1 MPSHAVIK
9 LWSGEVDATG
19 ELSGSGSF
27 TAANFEPTAQMPV
40 DELFGHI
47 GASLSPIISEAAMPG
62 HLGAPCISQRK
73 NGHSHSPCL
82 GHILPNASASQA
94 CCCPWS
100 ARLVLVQRKR
110 RHLSPCCAGTGH
122 TFPEAATSQQPAL
135 AA

>member
-47 GASLSPIISEAAMPG
+47 GAWLSPISRSFRISDAWPLGSAL
-62 HLGAPCISQRK
+62 HLPKKVWPLS
-73 NGHSHSPCL
+73 
-82 GHILPNASASQA
+82 
-94 CCCPWS
+94 
-100 ARLVLVQRKR
+100 R
-110 RHLSPCCAGTGH
+110 RGPHLA
-122 TFPEAATSQQPAL
+122 
-135 AA
+135 